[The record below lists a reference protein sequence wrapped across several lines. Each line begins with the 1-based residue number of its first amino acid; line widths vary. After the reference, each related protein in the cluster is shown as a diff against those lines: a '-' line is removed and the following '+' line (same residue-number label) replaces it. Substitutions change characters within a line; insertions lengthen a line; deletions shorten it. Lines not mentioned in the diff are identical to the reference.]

1 MNGGKTTLRAH
12 SHTNVG
18 TVFNGICVPSPLGRR
33 EEARRVE
40 IVHQDGVRSDYERS
54 GLVELVIQAMH
65 RRRWIVD
72 ASGHTTQIRTRA
84 RSNGGRRYC
93 GIRRSPRRL
102 MCAEEEAIWIHHA
115 SLPSSPHNHQKCRSV
130 GEVYKLI

>member
-72 ASGHTTQIRTRA
+72 ASGQTHHTNPDPGA
-84 RSNGGRRYC
+84 RSNGGA
-93 GIRRSPRRL
+93 GIAALDDPP
-102 MCAEEEAIWIHHA
+102 A
-115 SLPSSPHNHQKCRSV
+115 V
-130 GEVYKLI
+130 